1 METWS
6 LPNSCRRTRAV
17 TSARLR
23 TSWPPEKRPP
33 FSYRF
38 TVSYAETLLLCC
50 TATTTRDMTHTPAF
64 WYDSSR
70 HSIDSNIDSS
80 SIYPHGRRAQLLL
93 CLLHVCHPLRI
104 KGNKRRMGW
113 VTFSVP
119 VRRGQKDVEK
129 YWMMHVR
136 WVKLDFSYFN
146 NNSSSLSLCV
156 YIPWWREEELCILA
170 TNASVHANSYL
181 LNYTLSL

>member
-1 METWS
+1 MIFISCLFVVCDFVTYRCVLTCFNCFGCCCCCLCSFLESGWTKMETWS

-38 TVSYAETLLLCC
+38 TVGLSWDLAFVLLPPPPG
-50 TATTTRDMTHTPAF
+50 MTHTSVFIWFVPTF
-64 WYDSSR
+64 YRFLYW
-70 HSIDSNIDSS
+70 S
-80 SIYPHGRRAQLLL
+80 SIYPHGRRAQQLL

-119 VRRGQKDVEK
+119 GGLPYSGGKK
-129 YWMMHVR
+129 M
-136 WVKLDFSYFN
+136 
-146 NNSSSLSLCV
+146 
-156 YIPWWREEELCILA
+156 
-170 TNASVHANSYL
+170 
-181 LNYTLSL
+181 